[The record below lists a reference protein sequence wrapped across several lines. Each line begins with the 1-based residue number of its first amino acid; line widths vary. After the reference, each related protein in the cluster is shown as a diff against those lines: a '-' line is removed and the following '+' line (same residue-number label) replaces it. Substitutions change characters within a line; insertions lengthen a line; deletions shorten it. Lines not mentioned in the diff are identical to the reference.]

1 MRKKPLLSLALA
13 SLLLFPCAAQAASD
27 GFQGV
32 QGMGG
37 FQGPVNAVTTDT
49 VAKALTA
56 TESTPVIL
64 TGTIVER
71 LAGSDDKYMFK
82 DATGQVLVDI
92 DNKQFFGR
100 TVTPQTKV
108 RLFGKVDKEM
118 MEPTKIDV
126 KYLEIVN

>member
-1 MRKKPLLSLALA
+1 MRKKPLISLALA

-27 GFQGV
+27 GFQGA

-37 FQGPVNAVTTDT
+37 FQGPVTAVTTDT

-108 RLFGKVDKEM
+108 RLFGKVSKKM
-118 MEPTKIDV
+118 TKPLKIDV
-126 KYLEIVN
+126 KRFDILQ